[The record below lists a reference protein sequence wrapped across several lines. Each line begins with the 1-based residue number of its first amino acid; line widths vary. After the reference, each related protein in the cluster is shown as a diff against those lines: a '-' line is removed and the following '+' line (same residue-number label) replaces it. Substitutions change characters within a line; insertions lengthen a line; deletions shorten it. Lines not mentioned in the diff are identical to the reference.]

1 MLITKTCLSVITK
14 SSSVFGKF
22 TFYAYPPNVKQITV
36 VQKKKKKKW
45 GQEIRFSFPVML
57 LTANLCE
64 CGDSTNGGQA
74 HNQKGYLCN

>member
-36 VQKKKKKKW
+36 VQKKKKKKV
-45 GQEIRFSFPVML
+45 GTRNQIQFSCYAAYSQLV
-57 LTANLCE
+57 
-64 CGDSTNGGQA
+64 
-74 HNQKGYLCN
+74 